1 MFVVFIFLMIEVQ
14 RDFMLNDS
22 QWLENVLEID
32 QFLKVDELEKEFLN

>member
-1 MFVVFIFLMIEVQ
+1 MFVVFIFLMNEVQ

-32 QFLKVDELEKEFLN
+32 QFLKVYEKS

>member
-1 MFVVFIFLMIEVQ
+1 MFVVFIFLMNEVQ

-32 QFLKVDELEKEFLN
+32 QFLKVDEKS

>member
-22 QWLENVLEID
+22 QWLEDVLEMD
-32 QFLKVDELEKEFLN
+32 QFLKVDEKS

>member
-32 QFLKVDELEKEFLN
+32 QFLKVDEKS

>member
-22 QWLENVLEID
+22 QWLENVLEMD
-32 QFLKVDELEKEFLN
+32 QFLKVDEKS